1 MTRIVINRPTRL
13 FAACLLGL
21 PALLGLPGV
30 APARAQAGAAAPP
43 QRTHVERFSTPEMLA
58 ERAEAEAE
66 RKLAADPNDVEAL
79 DARALA
85 RMRRGRY
92 GEAYEDLRRAVALK
106 PQSAELR
113 ASLGYALWRLG
124 RVTEAVAS
132 EREALRLDGKNF
144 TAHYQLGR
152 FLLRTGD
159 PAHLPEVASL
169 LARAVEL
176 DPRQYDV
183 RFELIETY
191 RRTGDV
197 AKALAQLDLLQDARP
212 ADPRVTYVAAI
223 LAADR
228 GDMEAAV
235 SGFLKALRQDANLYG
250 VRQDLGVAYVK
261 LGRWKEAVEVF
272 SELVRREPQSVES
285 AYLHALALFNS
296 GRGGE
301 AEAEARRALRL
312 NAGAAEAHSLL
323 GIILASRG
331 GGSAEA
337 AESLQQAAALDPSNF
352 DARFYL
358 GRVLYAARDYEGA
371 VRSLRE
377 AVALKPKHAEA
388 RFFLG
393 TVLEA
398 AGDSASALAE
408 YQTLAAAEPESAY
421 GLLGTGALLVR
432 RGKLDEALAALN
444 RAASLAPSDFEA
456 HLALGRAHALK
467 EQFAEAV
474 SALERAVSLAPD
486 RADAHYQLGLA
497 LRRLGRTEEAA
508 REFRI
513 VERLNTEFRTNT
525 PARP

>member
-1 MTRIVINRPTRL
+1 VLCSAINSSLLLLTVAL
-13 FAACLLGL
+13 FG
-21 PALLGLPGV
+21 PAHVL
-30 APARAQAGAAAPP
+30 AQAGAGASAAT

-66 RKLAADPNDVEAL
+66 GKLAANPNDVEAL

-92 GEAYEDLRRAVALK
+92 AEAYADLQRAVSLK

-113 ASLGYALWRLG
+113 ASLGYVLWRLG
-124 RVTEAVAS
+124 RMSEAIAA
-132 EREALRLDGKNF
+132 EREALKLDEKSF
-144 TAHYQLGR
+144 TANYQLGR

-159 PAHLPEVASL
+159 PKHLPEVTKL

-176 DPRQYDV
+176 DPRQYEV
-183 RFELIETY
+183 RFELIETF
-191 RRTGDV
+191 RRTGDI

-228 GDMEAAV
+228 GDMDAAIA
-235 SGFLKALRQDANLYG
+235 GFQKALRQDANLYG
-250 VRQDLGVAYVK
+250 VRQDLGLAYVK
-261 LGRWKEAVEVF
+261 LGRWKEAVEIF
-272 SELVRREPQSVES
+272 SELVRRQPDSVES
-285 AYLHALALFNS
+285 AYLHALALFNTGQ
-296 GRGGE
+296 GRE
-301 AEAEARRALRL
+301 AESEVRRALRL

-337 AESLQQAAALDPSNF
+337 AESLQQAAALDAANF

-371 VRSLRE
+371 ARNLRE
-377 AVALKPKHAEA
+377 AVALRPKHAEA

-398 AGDSASALAE
+398 AGDSAAALVE
-408 YQTLAAAEPESAY
+408 YQTLAAAEPDSAY
-421 GLLGTGALLVR
+421 GLLGTGALLIKQN
-432 RGKLDEALAALN
+432 KLDEALAALK
-444 RAASLAPSDFEA
+444 RAVALAPADFEA

-467 EQFAEAV
+467 EQFNEAV
-474 SALERAVSLAPD
+474 AALEQAVALAPD

-497 LRRLGRTEEAA
+497 LRRLGRTAEAA
-508 REFRI
+508 REFKI
-513 VERLNTEFRTNT
+513 VDRLNTEFRTN
-525 PARP
+525 ARP